1 MKTITLIAITAVSL
15 GLLPACTSYDQ
26 GSARGDTPEPKPTTV
41 TTSSTQH
48 GTLLQ
53 GSPYDSVNRVGQ

>member
-15 GLLPACTSYDQ
+15 ALSACTSYDQ
-26 GSARGDTPEPKPTTV
+26 GPARGDAPASKPTTV
-41 TTSSTQH
+41 TTSSTEH